1 MKISKTIFLWLCVMA
16 IGLSLQASVKLS
28 GKISKYAI
36 TMELTSSKVDK
47 NYNVRGRYQYVGK
60 TQYLDIKGNYY
71 PGGVMHL
78 EESFGG
84 KPTGEFFVQSEGSE
98 DDFGGKWIGNGKAL
112 DVVLN
117 ITSGEADELAPYLL
131 EEYEA
136 KVNPSITGSYVSVY
150 YWVND
155 FQSTDDNPNLEIGF
169 NGGVVTIVEVA
180 GGKIEFSFGLT
191 CGPTYH
197 GAYLSGTATK
207 VGPHEYAYKGSPM
220 DDDAICEIG
229 FTFGEK
235 YVKIH
240 QGANTSGMDCG
251 FGARAYAEGD
261 FEKVNDIAV
270 EFDGEM
276 NVEEALGR

>member
-1 MKISKTIFLWLCVMA
+1 MAKYFLLLLCGLTL
-16 IGLSLQASVKLS
+16 GLSLHASLKLS

-36 TMELTSSKVDK
+36 TMELTASKADK

-60 TQYLDIKGNYY
+60 TQFLDIKGNYY

-78 EESFGG
+78 VESFAG
-84 KPTGEFFVQSEGSE
+84 KETGEFFVQTEDSEV
-98 DDFGGKWIGNGKAL
+98 DFSGKWIGNGKAL
-112 DVVLN
+112 DVDLN
-117 ITSGEADELAPYLL
+117 ITEGEPEALAPYVLDD
-131 EEYEA
+131 YTG
-136 KVNPSITGSYVSVY
+136 KVNTSLTGSYASVY

-155 FQSTDDNPNLEIGF
+155 FQSSDDNPNLEIGF
-169 NGGVVTIVEVA
+169 NGGVVTITEVA

-240 QGANTSGMDCG
+240 QSDNTNGMDCG
-251 FGARAYAEGD
+251 FGARAYAEGT
-261 FEKVNDIAV
+261 FSKVNDLVV
-270 EFDGEM
+270 ESDGEISI
-276 NVEEALGR
+276 EQALGK